1 MCFYIFGFDATTIC
15 CAGENIGTM
24 ALETTTIP
32 SFQPKSA
39 KKLVLM
45 VEPDPNFAKIIR
57 PLIESNGFLV
67 TIVAPDDLLGQAKAR
82 QPYLILLNL
91 GRDDSGLK
99 LCAELKA
106 SPYTSAIPVAVL
118 SRGLADE
125 TAELQ
130 AFAQGA
136 DDYIVQ
142 PASEELL
149 RARIRG
155 ALRRYSPPAD
165 LPEESLQLEG
175 MKLDLRSRKVF
186 VNNVPVA
193 LTRKEFD
200 LLVTFLRRR
209 GQVVYTTHL
218 YHTVWGYGESAP
230 VDSHTVKVHV
240 SSLRTKLGP
249 EIGKRIVNLPGIGYR
264 IDN

>member
-1 MCFYIFGFDATTIC
+1 MISESNPIPAFRTQTT
-15 CAGENIGTM
+15 
-24 ALETTTIP
+24 
-32 SFQPKSA
+32 

-45 VEPDPNFAKIIR
+45 VEPDPSFAKILR
-57 PLIESNGFLV
+57 PLIETNGFQV
-67 TIVAPDDLLGQAKAR
+67 TIVAPGDLLVQTKAR

-91 GRDDSGLK
+91 GNDGSALT
-99 LCAELKA
+99 LCAELKS
-106 SPYTSAIPVAVL
+106 SPYTSSIPVVLL

-125 TAELQ
+125 ETELQ
-130 AFAQGA
+130 GYSQGA

-149 RARIRG
+149 RARIR
-155 ALRRYSPPAD
+155 ASLRRYSPPAD
-165 LPEESLQLEG
+165 LPDADLQMEG
-175 MKLDLRSRKVF
+175 LILDLRARKVF
-186 VNNVPVA
+186 VNSAPVA

-240 SSLRTKLGP
+240 SSLRSKLGP
-249 EIGKRIVNLPGIGYR
+249 ELGKKIVNLPGLGYR
-264 IDN
+264 LDN